1 MNEEQVQGKEYSPEK
16 IKVIKSLIISFA
28 FVFLLYAIRISE
40 SILDL
45 NLTEFGV
52 LPRETIGLR
61 GILLAPLIHSD
72 FLHLFSNSI
81 PLLVSMFFLFYAYP
95 RSAVY
100 VFLIVYLVSGTG
112 VWFLGREAYHIGAS
126 GLLLGFIA
134 FLFCMG
140 ILRKEKKS
148 IGISLIIVFLYGG
161 TICGLLPTDPSV
173 SFESH
178 LFGFTT
184 GVLCALIFK
193 NKDEYT
199 EKYDWEDE
207 DEDEND
213 DEDES
218 DDENNF
224 NL

>member
-52 LPRETIGLR
+52 LPHETIGLR

-140 ILRKEKKS
+140 VLRKEKKS

-178 LFGFTT
+178 LFGFTA

-199 EKYDWEDE
+199 EKYDWEEE
-207 DEDEND
+207 DDDDDDEN
-213 DEDES
+213 

>member
-52 LPRETIGLR
+52 LPHETIGLR

-100 VFLIVYLVSGTG
+100 VFIIVYLVSGTG

-140 ILRKEKKS
+140 VLRKEKKS